1 MMVLGIGVISKPLCR
16 WTTKDLETFLY
27 ENSQL
32 LTGETAVDISY
43 DMKMVANNVVDIFL
57 RETEDQKDAYEQE
70 LLEVKEELNKT
81 KSELENVKT
90 ANLVQMHENLGLTR
104 QVQDLLTHPES
115 ER

>member
-1 MMVLGIGVISKPLCR
+1 MVLGIGVISKPLCR

-43 DMKMVANNVVDIFL
+43 DMKMVANNVVDVFL

-70 LLEVKEELNKT
+70 LICLGDEIDEMRR
-81 KSELENVKT
+81 ELESADADNSALEDEVS
-90 ANLVQMHENLGLTR
+90 GLKR
-104 QVQDLLTHPES
+104 QIQDLLTHPES